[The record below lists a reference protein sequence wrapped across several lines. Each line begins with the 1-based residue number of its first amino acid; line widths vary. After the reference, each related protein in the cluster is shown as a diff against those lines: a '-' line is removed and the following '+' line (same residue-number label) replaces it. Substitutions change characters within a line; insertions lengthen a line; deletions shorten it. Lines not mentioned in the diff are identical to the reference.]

1 MFSRW
6 PLDSSLSISR
16 LIENILEGRC
26 LQKYKHTAISASLQ
40 DYYLLPSSDASILRD
55 EDLLILEAS
64 SDNVELNNE
73 GVELGPKRRRL
84 AEEREACPS
93 GVSQPPKIPSRS
105 ARRKAAKRRY
115 KRLEMASKS
124 DLFKNKSDDSLPTST
139 EPSSRNDKFE
149 LLAPDLDKTLQDTRN
164 LELNVVADAPVGH
177 FKKFEYEKLAL
188 CKDMPLANSLVAYR
202 LLEPGADGMPKVRPV
217 FRKINDLYLTP
228 ASRIALSIFDL
239 T

>member
-1 MFSRW
+1 VYSRW

-16 LIENILEGRC
+16 LIENILEGRG
-26 LQKYKHTAISASLQ
+26 LQRYKCSAISVSLQ
-40 DYYLLPSSDASILRD
+40 DYYLLPGSDASILRD

-64 SDNVELNNE
+64 GDDVELNNV

-93 GVSQPPKIPSRS
+93 GASQPPKLPSRS

-124 DLFKNKSDDSLPTST
+124 DENKTKTDDSLPTST
-139 EPSSRNDKFE
+139 EPPARNDKFK
-149 LLAPDLDKTLQDTRN
+149 LVAPDLDKTLQDTRN
-164 LELNVVADAPVGH
+164 LESNVVADAPLNH
-177 FKKFEYEKLAL
+177 FKQFEYEKLAL

-217 FRKINDLYLTP
+217 FVRLITLT
-228 ASRIALSIFDL
+228 
-239 T
+239 